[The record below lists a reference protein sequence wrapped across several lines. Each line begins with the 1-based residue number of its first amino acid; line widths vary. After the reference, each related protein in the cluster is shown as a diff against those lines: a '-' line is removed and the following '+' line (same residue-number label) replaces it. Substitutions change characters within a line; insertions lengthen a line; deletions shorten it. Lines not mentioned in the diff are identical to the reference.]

1 MKNAPNGKKRI
12 NISRNTGEHCPAI
25 LIIKRNCPITGMSV
39 MVILI
44 DTNIIL
50 DYLTSRRPFMDNA
63 DKVVDLCFRQRCS
76 GYIAAHSITNI
87 SYILRGQ
94 FSANE
99 RKKMLM
105 ELCEFV
111 EVAGIQRKQVIDALV
126 NEDFED
132 LEDRL
137 QVECA
142 RMVNADYIVT
152 RNIADFF
159 ASPIPAILPEDLF
172 KKVTDT

>member
-1 MKNAPNGKKRI
+1 
-12 NISRNTGEHCPAI
+12 
-25 LIIKRNCPITGMSV
+25 
-39 MVILI
+39 MVILV

-50 DYLTSRRPFMDNA
+50 DCLIPRPPFMDNA
-63 DKVVDLCFRQRCS
+63 DAVLRLCFQQKCS

-87 SYILRGQ
+87 FYILRRQ
-94 FSANE
+94 LSASE

-111 EVAGIQRKQVIDALV
+111 EVAGIQKKQVIDALA
-126 NEDFED
+126 NEDFDD

-152 RNIADFF
+152 RDIADFST
-159 ASPIPAILPEDLF
+159 SPIPAILPEVFLR
-172 KKVTDT
+172 KMIESGNT